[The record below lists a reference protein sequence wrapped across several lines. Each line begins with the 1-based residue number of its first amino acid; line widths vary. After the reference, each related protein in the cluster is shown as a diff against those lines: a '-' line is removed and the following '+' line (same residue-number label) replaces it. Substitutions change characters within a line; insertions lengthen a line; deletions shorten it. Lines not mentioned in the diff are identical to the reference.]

1 MAFTY
6 SGNPGSSDRDAVRFL
21 IQDTDSTDPL
31 MQDAEIDWLLAQ
43 VTNVYQAAHDACYAL
58 GAKYARLADQSK
70 SVGDLSL
77 SLSYG
82 SMSERYIGL
91 ANEFMELASRR
102 DVPTPWVAPNNLA
115 STANRVYDNGHD
127 TDFWLGQ
134 MDYRQA

>member
-6 SGNPGSSDRDAVRFL
+6 SGNPSASDRDAVRFM
-21 IQDTDSTDPL
+21 IQDTDSTDAL

-58 GAKYARLADQSK
+58 AAKFARKADQSK

-77 SLSYG
+77 SLNYA
-82 SMSERYIGL
+82 SMSERYMTL
-91 ANEFMELASRR
+91 ANEFNELSARR
-102 DVPTPWVAPNNLA
+102 DVPTPW
-115 STANRVYDNGHD
+115 ANAESLKATRDRLITTHN
-127 TDFWLGQ
+127 TDIWLGQ